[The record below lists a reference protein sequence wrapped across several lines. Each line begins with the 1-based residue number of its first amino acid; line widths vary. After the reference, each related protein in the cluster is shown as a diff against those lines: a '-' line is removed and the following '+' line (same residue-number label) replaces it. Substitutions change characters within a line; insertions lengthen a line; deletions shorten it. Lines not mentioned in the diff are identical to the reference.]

1 MARGKLHGDLEV
13 PDEYVA
19 ELIATSLRA
28 GSWQSLN
35 YNDLTREIT
44 GEQRKTEKRSGIP
57 WTFDYRVSASWA
69 KEGKKWR
76 VVVEV
81 HDREI
86 HSMEKDCKQ
95 LCFEVIK
102 GVAERA
108 EKVKEA
114 LAKAKPK
121 TA

>member
-69 KEGKKWR
+69 KEGYR
-76 VVVEV
+76 
-81 HDREI
+81 R
-86 HSMEKDCKQ
+86 
-95 LCFEVIK
+95 
-102 GVAERA
+102 
-108 EKVKEA
+108 
-114 LAKAKPK
+114 
-121 TA
+121 